1 MPVQGTPFT
10 KSSTGDTIS
19 WQGGTFATTAGDSNC
34 FSTSNCLEEANG
46 TTPTTDAMSSENLR
60 EAHDRRPPRVHA
72 PPRARHTR
80 SDDDR
85 PHRLLGDPVHSG
97 QTLVAHRSRDA
108 VRRDL
113 LVQAEGWCPR
123 ARWPELPGRPP
134 GFGSDALGVASKGSA
149 FGSGGGGGAGA
160 VVGPQPSDPKAP
172 EPGADSEA
180 PPRAGSGWRLEPQ
193 GPVSGSRA
201 QKTGP
206 LVAPGLEIAYPADM
220 RSIRI
225 LFAAALALALLPCH
239 STAASLPSDATL
251 AQWVDGMKT
260 APRGPF
266 ERLGW
271 FCNDGSVRG
280 ARAGCEGHGGGI
292 QHGVWNERA
301 KTMRSNDIYVAN
313 VIAELDPKDF
323 TGPNADLAQL
333 RQILLERFL
342 MEFDDGW
349 VLRATRTYRGAL
361 QAEDEEVGA
370 SKVILAMMADPQW
383 TDDSR
388 YYLLRETVR
397 ALPREMRPGQ
407 VTSSEVRSEAL
418 RIANLDRG
426 FMPLRI
432 KIHGVPDA
440 GDAQRVR
447 EYASTKGKSSLAA
460 DYEGLAT
467 MIDQLYQGR
476 AAAQDVMELAEMLP
490 QGKLRSSFE
499 YDANILAKT
508 KDPQQHLRIASKLA
522 TRVRLNQASWSTPEA
537 RRQAFETSLA
547 LEDEI
552 YVAGN
557 QLIARMPSATRAERL
572 EWLKN
577 AIGGLYATGLIS
589 KTQAAGLQRSRGKIL
604 DDPDMDV
611 YREEVAYLGRGPE
624 WAVAQAG
631 LQLNDAVDRFQRFE
645 PKAMVYSQD
654 RLRGSPF
661 LFYGAVVDSLQRDAN
676 YLSGVRS
683 ELFGESV
690 GSGLR
695 ALNPGL
701 ARGVLRVPHTLHDTR
716 GFQKDGIYLLP
727 QTIAELPPV
736 SGILTEGE
744 GSSLSHVQLLARN
757 LGIPNVVVSR
767 ELVPKVKEFEGAS
780 VVLAVSPGGVVQ
792 LAPDGPR
799 WAQIFSNTG
808 GGLRI
813 KPDLD
818 KLDLAHTSFVPLD
831 DLRARDS
838 GRLAG
843 PKSANLG
850 ELRHHY
856 DDQVPNGFAIPFG
869 AFRKLLDKPIKAGG
883 PSVFEWMKQGYD
895 RIARL
900 EGPSQEKAV
909 QAFLRELRTW
919 IENVDPGPEFRA
931 ELHTMLESTFGPNG
945 TYGVFVRSDTNVE
958 DLEGFTG
965 AGLNLTVPNV
975 VGEKNILKAIKE
987 VWASP
992 FTERAYS
999 WRQAHMD
1006 DPEYVFPAVLI
1017 QLAFPSDK
1025 SGVMVT
1031 KDVDSGREGYLSVA
1045 VNEGVGGA
1053 VDGQSAESLLID
1065 ANSGNVR
1072 LLAQATAPKRRE
1084 LVPSGGLREVPTT
1097 NKPDLLSKAEVAQLI
1112 KLAKDAPSRFS
1123 TLRDSDGNDLPA
1135 DIEFAF
1141 KDGRLELLQIRP
1153 FVESKGAQNSAYL
1166 KQLDEGLKSRS
1177 SGDVKLDQ
1185 VPASG

>member
-1 MPVQGTPFT
+1 
-10 KSSTGDTIS
+10 
-19 WQGGTFATTAGDSNC
+19 
-34 FSTSNCLEEANG
+34 
-46 TTPTTDAMSSENLR
+46 
-60 EAHDRRPPRVHA
+60 
-72 PPRARHTR
+72 
-80 SDDDR
+80 
-85 PHRLLGDPVHSG
+85 
-97 QTLVAHRSRDA
+97 
-108 VRRDL
+108 
-113 LVQAEGWCPR
+113 
-123 ARWPELPGRPP
+123 
-134 GFGSDALGVASKGSA
+134 
-149 FGSGGGGGAGA
+149 
-160 VVGPQPSDPKAP
+160 
-172 EPGADSEA
+172 
-180 PPRAGSGWRLEPQ
+180 
-193 GPVSGSRA
+193 
-201 QKTGP
+201 
-206 LVAPGLEIAYPADM
+206 M
-220 RSIRI
+220 RFIV
-225 LFAAALALALLPCH
+225 ALALALLPAGLF
-239 STAASLPSDATL
+239 AAQLPSDAVL
-251 AQWVDGMKT
+251 SQWVEEMKT

-280 ARAGCEGHGGGI
+280 ARAGCDGHDGGI

-301 KTMRSNDIYVAN
+301 KAMRSNGVYVAN
-313 VIAELDPKDF
+313 VIAELEPEDF
-323 TGPNADLAQL
+323 TGSNPDLTQL

-349 VLRATRTYRGAL
+349 VLRVTRSYRGAL
-361 QAEDEEVGA
+361 QAEDEELAA
-370 SKVILAMMADPQW
+370 STVILAMMADPQW
-383 TDDSR
+383 ADDSR

-397 ALPREMRPGQ
+397 AFPREMRPGK

-418 RIANLDRG
+418 RVANLDSG

-440 GDAQRVR
+440 GDAKKVR
-447 EYASTKGKSSLAA
+447 EYASTKGRRALAA
-460 DYEGLAT
+460 DYERLAT

-476 AAAQDVMELAEMLP
+476 AAAKDVLELAAVLP
-490 QGKLRSSFE
+490 AGKLRSSFE
-499 YDANILAKT
+499 YDAGVLAKT
-508 KDPQQHLRIASKLA
+508 KDPAQHLRIASKLA
-522 TRVRLNQASWSTPEA
+522 TRVRLNQASWATPQA

-557 QLIARMPSATRAERL
+557 QLIALMPTTTRAQRL

-577 AIGGLYATGLIS
+577 VVGGLYATGLIS
-589 KTQAAGLQRSRGKIL
+589 KTQAAGLQRSRAKIL
-604 DDPDMDV
+604 DDSDMDV

-624 WAVAQAG
+624 WGVAQAG
-631 LQLNDAVDRFQRFE
+631 LQLNDAVARFQRFE

-701 ARGVLRVPHTLHDTR
+701 ARGVLRAPRNVHDTR
-716 GFQKDGIYLLP
+716 GFEKEGIYLLP

-744 GSSLSHVQLLARN
+744 GSSLSHIQLLARN

-767 ELVPKVKEFEGAS
+767 ELVPKVKEFEGAR

-799 WAQIFSNTG
+799 WATIFG
-808 GGLRI
+808 DVDAVGLRI

-818 KLDLAHTSFVPLD
+818 KLDLEHASFVALD
-831 DLRARDS
+831 ELRARDS

-856 DDQVPNGFAIPFG
+856 DEQVPNGFAIPFG
-869 AFRKLLDKPIKAGG
+869 AFRKLLDRPIKSGG
-883 PSVFEWMKQGYD
+883 PSVFEWMKQSYD

-900 EGPSQEKAV
+900 EGGAQEKFI
-909 QAFLRELRTW
+909 QSFLLELRTW

-931 ELHTMLESTFGPNG
+931 ELHTMLESTFGRDG

-965 AGLNLTVPNV
+965 AGLNLTVSNL
-975 VGEKNILKAIKE
+975 VGEQNILQAIRE

-1006 DPEYVFPAVLI
+1006 DPEYVFPAVLV
-1017 QLAFPSDK
+1017 QLAFPSEK

-1053 VDGQSAESLLID
+1053 VDGQSAESLLIETD
-1065 ANSGNVR
+1065 SADVR

-1084 LVPSGGLREVPTT
+1084 LIPTGGLREVPTT
-1097 NKPDLLSKAEVAQLI
+1097 NKPNLLTSKEIEQLI
-1112 KLAKDAPSRFS
+1112 ELAEDAPSRFS
-1123 TLRDSDGNDLPA
+1123 TLRDADGEDLPA

-1141 KDGRLELLQIRP
+1141 KNGRLTLLQIRP
-1153 FVESKGAQNSAYL
+1153 FVESKGAQNNAYL
-1166 KQLDEGLKSRS
+1166 IQLDEGLESRS
-1177 SGDVKLDQ
+1177 SGDVELDE

>member
-1 MPVQGTPFT
+1 M
-10 KSSTGDTIS
+10 
-19 WQGGTFATTAGDSNC
+19 
-34 FSTSNCLEEANG
+34 TSF
-46 TTPTTDAMSSENLR
+46 PKW
-60 EAHDRRPPRVHA
+60 
-72 PPRARHTR
+72 
-80 SDDDR
+80 
-85 PHRLLGDPVHSG
+85 
-97 QTLVAHRSRDA
+97 
-108 VRRDL
+108 L
-113 LVQAEGWCPR
+113 LV
-123 ARWPELPGRPP
+123 
-134 GFGSDALGVASKGSA
+134 
-149 FGSGGGGGAGA
+149 
-160 VVGPQPSDPKAP
+160 
-172 EPGADSEA
+172 
-180 PPRAGSGWRLEPQ
+180 
-193 GPVSGSRA
+193 
-201 QKTGP
+201 
-206 LVAPGLEIAYPADM
+206 
-220 RSIRI
+220 
-225 LFAAALALALLPCH
+225 ALALVLQPSFAR
-239 STAASLPSDATL
+239 AAGLPSDAVL
-251 AQWVDGMKT
+251 SEWVEGMKT

-292 QHGVWNERA
+292 QHGVWNDRA
-301 KTMRSNDIYVAN
+301 KTMRSNGIYVAN
-313 VIAELDPKDF
+313 VIAELEPETF
-323 TGPNADLAQL
+323 TGPNPDLAQL

-349 VLRATRTYRGAL
+349 VLRVTRSYRGAL
-361 QAEDEEVGA
+361 QAEDEELAA

-383 TDDSR
+383 ADDSR

-397 ALPREMRPGQ
+397 ALPREMRPGK

-418 RIANLDRG
+418 RVANLDSG
-426 FMPLRI
+426 FMPLRV
-432 KIHGVPDA
+432 KIHGIPDA
-440 GDAQRVR
+440 GDAKSVR
-447 EYASTKGKSSLAA
+447 EYARTKGKRALAA

-476 AAAQDVMELAEMLP
+476 AAAQDVLELAAMLP
-490 QGKLRSSFE
+490 PGKLRSSFE
-499 YDANILAKT
+499 YDADYLAKT
-508 KDPQQHLRIASKLA
+508 KDPAQHLRIASKLA

-557 QLIARMPSATRAERL
+557 QLIAAMPSATRAERL

-577 AIGGLYATGLIS
+577 VIGGLYATGLIS
-589 KTQAAGLQRSRGKIL
+589 KDQAAGLQRSRMKII
-604 DDPDMDV
+604 DDSDIDV
-611 YREEVAYLGRGPE
+611 YREEVAYLGRGPG

-631 LQLNDAVDRFQRFE
+631 LQLNDAITRFQRFE

-701 ARGVLRVPHTLHDTR
+701 ARGVLRVPHNLHDTR
-716 GFQKDGIYLLP
+716 GFESEGIYLLP

-767 ELVPKVKEFEGAS
+767 GLVPKVKGFEGAR

-799 WAQIFSNTG
+799 WAQVFGEAG

-813 KPDLD
+813 KPDLN
-818 KLDLAHTSFVPLD
+818 KLDLDETSFVTLD
-831 DLRARDS
+831 DLRAKDS

-869 AFRKLLDKPIKAGG
+869 AFRKLLDRPIKAGG
-883 PSVFEWMKQGYD
+883 PSVFEWMKQNYD

-900 EGPSQEKAV
+900 EGKAQEQAV
-909 QAFLRELRTW
+909 QSFLRELRTW

-931 ELHTMLESTFGPNG
+931 ELHTMLESTFGPDG

-965 AGLNLTVPNV
+965 AGLNLTVGNV
-975 VGEKNILKAIKE
+975 VGEKNILKAIKD

-999 WRQAHMD
+999 WRQAHME
-1006 DPEYVFPAVLI
+1006 DPEYVFPAVLV
-1017 QLAFPSDK
+1017 QLAFPSEK

-1031 KDVDSGREGYLSVA
+1031 KDVDGGREGYLSIA
-1045 VNEGVGGA
+1045 INEGVGGA
-1053 VDGQSAESLLID
+1053 VDGQSAESLLVNAD
-1065 ANSGNVR
+1065 SGDVR

-1084 LVPSGGLREVPTT
+1084 LIPTGGLREVPTT
-1097 NKPDLLSKAEVAQLI
+1097 NKPNLLTSKEIEQLI
-1112 KLAKDAPSRFS
+1112 DLAEDAPSRFS
-1123 TLRDSDGNDLPA
+1123 TLRDSDGEDLPA

-1141 KDGRLELLQIRP
+1141 KNGRLTLLQIRP

-1166 KQLDEGLKSRS
+1166 QQLDAGLESRS
-1177 SGDVKLDQ
+1177 SGDVDLDE